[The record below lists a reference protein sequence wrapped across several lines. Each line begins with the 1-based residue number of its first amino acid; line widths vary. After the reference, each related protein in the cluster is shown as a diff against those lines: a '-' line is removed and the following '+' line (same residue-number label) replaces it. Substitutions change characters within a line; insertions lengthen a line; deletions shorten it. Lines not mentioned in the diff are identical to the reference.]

1 MAGMTNGEKIAYLR
15 RYRQA
20 VAYQRDLTERI
31 AVLRSRAETVTA
43 SLTGMPG
50 GHSSAGDAA
59 YTRCVEQMDRER
71 QKLCDAVRRCC
82 ETQAAVC
89 GAIEAVPDG
98 ALRRLLYLR
107 YISGYTWERIAVEMS
122 YTYKWVCSLHGR
134 ALDVLEIEKST

>member
-1 MAGMTNGEKIAYLR
+1 MTNGEKIAYLR

-59 YTRCVEQMDRER
+59 YTRCVERMDRER

-82 ETQAAVC
+82 ETQAEVC
-89 GAIEAVPDG
+89 SVIEAVPDG

-107 YISGYTWERIAVEMS
+107 YISGYTWERIAVEMN
-122 YTYKWVCSLHGR
+122 YGFRHVCRLHGA
-134 ALDVLEIEKST
+134 ALDLIEINMS